1 MNRSLS
7 SRLKRKEY
15 WVEETKMKKQ
25 EAGEENDTGLLY
37 KEEP

>member
-7 SRLKRKEY
+7 GRLRRKES

-25 EAGEENDTGLLY
+25 DAGEENDTGLLD